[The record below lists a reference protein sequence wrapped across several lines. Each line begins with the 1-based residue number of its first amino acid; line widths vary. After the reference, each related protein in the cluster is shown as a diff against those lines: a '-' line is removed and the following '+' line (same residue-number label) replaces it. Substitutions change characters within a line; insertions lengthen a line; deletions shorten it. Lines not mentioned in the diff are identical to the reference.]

1 MYCSLLPNLN
11 REELTTQSRQIALWY
26 NYASTTEK
34 LAATIEKDFGVKA
47 RAYKCAVE
55 NFDEVCSLDI
65 KLRVLEVRQVL
76 ILSLRCN
83 HKQQQ

>member
-1 MYCSLLPNLN
+1 LREDSQRQALMYCSLLSNLN

-55 NFDEVCSLDI
+55 NFDEVCFA
-65 KLRVLEVRQVL
+65 RY
-76 ILSLRCN
+76 
-83 HKQQQ
+83 